1 MSSRNCYLENKSIIV
16 SHNTIVVAWVIIS
29 FGLYVWI
36 EDK

>member
-1 MSSRNCYLENKSIIV
+1 MSSRNCYLENKLIIV
-16 SHNTIVVAWVIIS
+16 SRNTIVVAWVIIN